1 MSLIYRY
8 WDSVTKEMVE
18 SSTELATNTVF
29 DRKLELTA
37 IISNQEVTPADAVAR
52 DLHELPK
59 RIAKQQK
66 TATTDDPW
74 QMWRYYNN
82 AQVACEVLAG
92 TADAETLAAFE
103 EMLAENKL
111 SDSDY
116 YGAMTTQAFAEW
128 LIGLNREFKLMGLR
142 LEAERIRQ
150 RRELN
155 GSL

>member
-1 MSLIYRY
+1 MKTEFHYQNLVSGEVVR
-8 WDSVTKEMVE
+8 SQVE
-18 SSTELATNTVF
+18 LQINGLALMAIVEVDELSAE
-29 DRKLELTA
+29 DEK
-37 IISNQEVTPADAVAR
+37 AR
-52 DLHELPK
+52 AMDDLPK
-59 RIAKQQK
+59 LIGKQQK
-66 TATTDDPW
+66 AATTDDPW

-82 AQVACEVLAG
+82 AQVAREVLAN

-103 EMLAENKL
+103 EMLVENKL

-128 LIGLNREFKLMGLR
+128 LLGLNREFKLLGLR

-155 GSL
+155 SSL

>member
-1 MSLIYRY
+1 MTVQYHYRDLVSDVLITS
-8 WDSVTKEMVE
+8 DTP
-18 SSTELATNTVF
+18 LASNG
-29 DRKLELTA
+29 LEL
-37 IISNQEVTPADAVAR
+37 ILIVDQQYNPAQDELKSLALL
-52 DLHELPK
+52 DLPK
-59 RIAKQQK
+59 LIGKQQK
-66 TATTDDPW
+66 AATTDDPW

-82 AQVACEVLAG
+82 SQVAREVLAN

-103 EMLAENKL
+103 EMLVENKL

-116 YGAMTTQAFAEW
+116 YGVMTTQMFAEW

-150 RRELN
+150 RRVLN